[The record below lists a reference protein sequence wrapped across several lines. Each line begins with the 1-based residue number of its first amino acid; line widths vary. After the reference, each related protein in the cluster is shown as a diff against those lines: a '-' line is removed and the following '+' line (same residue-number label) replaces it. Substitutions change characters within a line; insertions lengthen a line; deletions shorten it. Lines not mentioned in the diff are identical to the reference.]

1 MKIVKQA
8 QAGTFESSDILVL
21 VDAADEHTGRKIE
34 LTSPV
39 MHQYG
44 TSIKQEINRVLDRYE
59 VADIHL
65 ICQDKGALSVTICA
79 RVETALRRALDI
91 QEGAL

>member
-21 VDAADEHTGRKIE
+21 VEKARVNSGRKIE

-39 MHQYG
+39 MLQYG
-44 TSIKQEINRVLDRYE
+44 KSITDEINKVLDRYE
-59 VADIHL
+59 IDDVHL

-79 RVETALRRALDI
+79 RVETAVRRALDI
-91 QEGAL
+91 QEGTL